1 MPLGYPEIGGCLSTC
16 LPGTLP
22 RRVTVPTSQPPPE
35 VYSERGQ
42 YRQQGRHNPH
52 QVQGLGRTGLRA
64 VSLTSEERHWHSE
77 FHYQS

>member
-22 RRVTVPTSQPPPE
+22 RRVTVPTSQEGGGVEYREGP
-35 VYSERGQ
+35 VLAQGQ
-42 YRQQGRHNPH
+42 AQPH
-52 QVQGLGRTGLRA
+52 RVQGLGCTGLRA
-64 VSLTSEERHWHSE
+64 VSLTSEERLWHSE